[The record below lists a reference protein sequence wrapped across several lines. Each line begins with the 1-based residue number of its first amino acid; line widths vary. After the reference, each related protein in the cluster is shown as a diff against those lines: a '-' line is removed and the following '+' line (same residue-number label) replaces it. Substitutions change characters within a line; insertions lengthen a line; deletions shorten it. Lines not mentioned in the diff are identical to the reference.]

1 MKKRILI
8 ALVLGAVLSLV
19 IGSSAAL
26 AHTHIELP
34 NGGCVTIPG
43 NAYLESGADNPG
55 NAAEH
60 SHEGINNAKGGSA
73 FPPPSGHPAAH
84 GNADAP
90 PLAGGLCD

>member
-1 MKKRILI
+1 MMNKKQ
-8 ALVLGAVLSLV
+8 VLGCVLVSLLMVMAVPAV
-19 IGSSAAL
+19 L

-34 NGGCVTIPG
+34 NGECVTIPG
-43 NAYLESGADNPG
+43 NAYEDDGSDNLG

-73 FPPPSGHPAAH
+73 GPFGHPAEH

-90 PLAGGLCD
+90 PLQGGLCD